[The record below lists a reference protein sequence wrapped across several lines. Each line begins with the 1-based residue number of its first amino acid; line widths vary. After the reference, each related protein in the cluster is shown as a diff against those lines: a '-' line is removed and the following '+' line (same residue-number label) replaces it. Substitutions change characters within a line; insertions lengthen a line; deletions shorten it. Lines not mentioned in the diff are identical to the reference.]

1 MSLMVDYISMPP
13 KSQEVSNI
21 QSAEHTKFEHGEQ
34 NAALGVQQQVQQ
46 QHETTIRRNKAQNDE
61 LRNEE
66 RRGKQNRK
74 RKKGNSERKKNDESE
89 NKDGMS
95 VMGGGFDMRV

>member
-21 QSAEHTKFEHGEQ
+21 QSAEHLKFEHGEQ
-34 NAALGVQQQVQQ
+34 NAAMGVQQQVQQ
-46 QHETTIRRNKAQNDE
+46 QNQTAIRRNRAENDE
-61 LRNEE
+61 LKNEE

-74 RKKGNSERKKNDESE
+74 RKKGSSDRKNDD
-89 NKDGMS
+89 KDEKTDDMA